1 MTFGEHGGRV
11 RVAVGG
17 PAYTAEHSCSLTFV
31 IDDRMTTGPRQ
42 PVRRSLAD
50 ALSAFGTPVN
60 QGCSTGRCGSCLVL
74 VDDVP
79 VRSCAALAVQH
90 DGSRIDTV
98 RGRRPGV
105 DRARDWMRATG
116 ALQCGYCGPAFVTT
130 IEGLIDADPRDTSPG
145 AVRSAISETLCR
157 CSGYAAL
164 TEAALGVLGGDPA
177 PDRPGRTEDER
188 LLSGRGDF
196 VAGRDLPG
204 QLWARV
210 VRSARAHAGLR
221 RVDTDIAAA
230 LPGVAAVLVA
240 TDLPQSLRFL
250 HEDLGGP
257 PEPLLATTEVRYVG
271 QPIALVLAETPEAA
285 EDAAEAI
292 EIEYELRE
300 ALPGP
305 EEPGTLPDPGD
316 PRWASRQTQ
325 LVGHAGPPAAL
336 PPGAVE
342 LRRTFRIARQT
353 GLPLEPRGLLVR
365 PGGDHLTVW
374 GVTKHPS
381 VNRERLAAALGLAPE
396 RIDLPAGDVGGAFGV
411 KGELYPE
418 DLLVPWAAVLLGR
431 PVKWVEDRAEHLT
444 AINHSRGQ
452 VWDVRVAADADGRIL
467 DAQVRVVTDAGAY
480 VRPLTSLVPYLST
493 AMFPGPYRMPNYRA
507 SAQCLLTSRTPT
519 GPVRAPGRYE
529 ANFVRERVLDML
541 AARLHFDPVEV
552 RRRNL
557 LTQADMPYDA
567 GTVNEG
573 PVHYDTGD
581 FRAAFDRAA
590 RAERD
595 SRRRR
600 NATPQDGL
608 RRGSAVV
615 PYVEKTGLGG
625 GEAAA
630 ATRLPGGSVR
640 IDAASC
646 PSGQSHETTLATI
659 AAAVLG
665 LPRDQITVVFGDHTS
680 RARGLGTFA
689 SRTIMHTGNAVHAAC
704 EALLALPDPD
714 APGAGAVGR
723 YDTEA
728 HTYPYGAVTCRVAV
742 DPELYTIR
750 VEHLAISCDVGV
762 PIDAAV
768 VRGQLIGGLAQGVSG
783 AMFER
788 LGYDRDG
795 RPTAVDLNQY
805 LVALAADLPDI
816 EVELLDPA
824 ADTDRSAPNAIR
836 AKGVGEVG
844 IAAAAAVL
852 AAAVADALPELNE
865 RLTDLPLTPTVLW
878 GASCDN
884 DGSGTGPNDHEGR
897 T

>member
-1 MTFGEHGGRV
+1 MASTDRGGRV
-11 RVAVGG
+11 HVATGR
-17 PAYTAEHSCSLTFV
+17 PADAAEHSCSLTFT
-31 IDDRMTTGPRQ
+31 IDDNFTTGPAQ

-50 ALSAFGTPVN
+50 VLSAFGAPVN
-60 QGCSTGRCGSCLVL
+60 QGCSTGRCGTCLVL
-74 VDDVP
+74 VDGVP

-90 DGSRIDTV
+90 DGSRIDTA
-98 RGRRPGV
+98 RGSRSGL
-105 DRARDWMRATG
+105 DCARDWMRSAG
-116 ALQCGYCGPAFVTT
+116 ALQCGYCGPAFALT
-130 IEGLIDADPRDTSPG
+130 IEGLADAGPSAVAPG
-145 AVRSAISETLCR
+145 AVRTAISETLCR

-164 TEAALGVLGGDPA
+164 TEAARGVLSGEPA
-177 PDRPGRTEDER
+177 PDRTGRVEDER
-188 LLSGRGDF
+188 LLRGRGDF

-210 VRSARAHAGLR
+210 VRSAYAHAGLR
-221 RVDTDIAAA
+221 RVDAETAAA
-230 LPGVAAVLVA
+230 LPGVAAVLLN

-257 PEPLLATTEVRYVG
+257 PEPLLAGTEVRYVG

-285 EDAAEAI
+285 EDAADAVG
-292 EIEYELRE
+292 IEYEPRE

-305 EEPGTLPDPGD
+305 EEPAPLPPPGD
-316 PRWASRQTQ
+316 PRWTSRQTQ
-325 LVGHAGPPAAL
+325 FVAAAQPPVVL
-336 PPGAVE
+336 PDGAVE
-342 LRRTFRIARQT
+342 LRRSFRIARQT
-353 GLPLEPRGLLVR
+353 GLPLEPRGLLAR
-365 PGGDHLTVW
+365 PDDDGLTVW
-374 GVTKHPS
+374 GVTKHPQ
-381 VNRERLAAALGLAPE
+381 VNRERLAAGLGLDPD
-396 RIDLPAGDVGGAFGV
+396 RIDLPSGDVGGAFGV

-418 DLLVPWAAVLLGR
+418 DLLVPWSAVLLDR

-452 VWDVRVAADADGRIL
+452 VWDVRIAADADGRLL

-507 SAQCLLTSRTPT
+507 SAECLLTSRTPT

-541 AARLHFDPVEV
+541 AEQLGLDPAEL

-581 FRAAFDRAA
+581 FRAAFDRAVQ
-590 RAERD
+590 AERAD
-595 SRRRR
+595 RRRQT
-600 NATPQDGL
+600 TPRDDGL

-625 GEAAA
+625 GETAA
-630 ATRLPGGSVR
+630 ATRLPDGSVR

-659 AAAVLG
+659 AGAVLG
-665 LPRDQITVVFGDHTS
+665 LPRDRITVVFGDYAS
-680 RARGLGTFA
+680 GARGLGTFA

-704 EALLALPDPD
+704 EALMALADPH
-714 APGAGAVGR
+714 AAGAGAVGR

-742 DPELYTIR
+742 DPELFTVR

-783 AMFER
+783 ALFER
-788 LGYDRDG
+788 LGYDPDG
-795 RPTAVDLNQY
+795 RPTAGGLDQY
-805 LVALAADLPDI
+805 LVALAADLPDVG
-816 EVELLDPA
+816 VELLDPA
-824 ADTDRSAPNAIR
+824 PDTGHSAPNAIR

-844 IAAAAAVL
+844 IAAAGAAL
-852 AAAVADALPELNE
+852 AAAVANALPELNG
-865 RLTDLPLTPTVLW
+865 RLTDLPLTPAVLW
-878 GASCDN
+878 AASHDT
-884 DGSGTGPNDHEGR
+884 DGPVAGRDDHERR